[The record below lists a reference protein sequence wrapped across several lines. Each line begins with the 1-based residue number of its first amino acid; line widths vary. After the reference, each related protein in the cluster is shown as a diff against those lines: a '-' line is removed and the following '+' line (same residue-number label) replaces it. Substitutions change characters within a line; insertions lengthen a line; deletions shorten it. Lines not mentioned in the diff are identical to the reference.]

1 MKGLVERMQKEVKS
15 LQKTLEK
22 EGNDLIAKA
31 KKMAGDI
38 AKNKNV
44 AKTTK
49 DLEKLIAVQVK
60 KMEPAFTKFVGEV
73 EKGAEKYGF
82 DLKGME
88 KKVRTTVKKA
98 SVSLQ
103 RTIGGAAK
111 KKTTKAK
118 AKTVTKAPVKKAASR
133 STKKS

>member
-1 MKGLVERMQKEVKS
+1 MKGLIERMQKEVKS

-38 AKNKNV
+38 ANNKNV
-44 AKTTK
+44 AKTTR
-49 DLEKLIAVQVK
+49 DLEKLITVQVK
-60 KMEPAFTKFVGEV
+60 KMEPAFSKFVGEV

-82 DLKGME
+82 DIKGFE
-88 KKVRTTVKKA
+88 KKVKTSVKKA

-103 RTIGGAAK
+103 RSMGTIKKKPAKAARKPVAKAAAK
-111 KKTTKAK
+111 K
-118 AKTVTKAPVKKAASR
+118 PSR
-133 STKKS
+133 STKKG